1 MKYSRF
7 ILFFIILLIPLSYL
21 NAQTKLEG
29 KVLDDKAHPMARA
42 KVYLKKFP
50 NLYALTNQYGNFALE
65 VAINPQQFKLNE
77 IAVSK
82 RGFKMKGSAQMH
94 GRKLLLRLEKVTVGE
109 DNKTAQTTEPEPS
122 ILSLSNP
129 KQRTNLIIKKLKDG
143 KALNKLE
150 VMHLANLV
158 NKIDHLTNQIL
169 MDKENSRNTIDSLK
183 SEIAAL
189 KTSIADVDPNDHS
202 DSLKQ
207 VIQNFEQNLQNK
219 DALIAYRIQK
229 KEQEEK
235 SKLELA
241 ESKRARDRWQII
253 GLIALVMVLMV
264 VAAIFYIR
272 SRGRKA
278 LQQTLDEV
286 KESKEQ
292 LAQRKEQIRQK
303 NEEMAK
309 IQTSKEILTTTI
321 AHDLRNPLNVIMG
334 YSNEETAHCPQEKL
348 NSRLAEINLASRRIE
363 SYIDDI
369 VAIQKYAYS
378 GLKVEMESNSLY
390 EVAELSVAHMRPF
403 IEQKSLQIH
412 NHFPETLYTLFN
424 FKFIERV
431 FINLLNNAIKF
442 TPTGGSITFT
452 AEERGQVVHVSFSD
466 TGEGI
471 SKDQFK
477 KIFEPLINEDA
488 KEIASETSS
497 SLGLVFC
504 KIALEAH
511 GSKIGVE
518 SALGKG
524 TTFTFDLEYT
534 HRKPAQSYLPKK
546 ITTSSTL
553 TESKV
558 NGETP
563 IAAQNGKIE
572 LSEED
577 KTVLRPFVKE
587 MTHYELYEVSD
598 LEEVLAK
605 LNTQENVNLAKWKKA
620 IQTAIDNYNELEYKE
635 LVQSIN

>member
-1 MKYSRF
+1 MKYPLP
-7 ILFFIILLIPLSYL
+7 ILFLVIFFAFIGHT

-29 KVLDDKAHPMARA
+29 KVLDNKAHPLARA

-50 NLYALTNQYGNFALE
+50 NLYALTNQYGNFTLD
-65 VAINPQQFKLNE
+65 VAIDPQQFNLND
-77 IAVSK
+77 IVASK
-82 RGFKMKGSAQMH
+82 RGFEMKGAAQMR
-94 GRKLLLRLEKVTVGE
+94 GRKLFVKLQPVSNSNVKAPEQSE
-109 DNKTAQTTEPEPS
+109 AAIEPS
-122 ILSLSNP
+122 ILSISNP
-129 KQRTNLIIKKLKDG
+129 KQRTNHIINKLKDG

-169 MDKENSRNTIDSLK
+169 MDKESSTQTIDSLK
-183 SEIAAL
+183 SEISAL
-189 KTSIADVDPNDHS
+189 KTSIAGVNPDDHN

-207 VIQNFEQNLQNK
+207 VIQNFEQNLKNK
-219 DALIAYRIQK
+219 DALIEYRIEKKQK
-229 KEQEEK
+229 EEER
-235 SKLELA
+235 KLELA
-241 ESKRARDRWQII
+241 ESKRERDRWQII
-253 GLIALVMVLMV
+253 GLIALVMVMMV
-264 VAAIFYIR
+264 LAGIFYVR
-272 SRGRKA
+272 SRGRKT
-278 LQQTLDEV
+278 LQKTLNQVE
-286 KESKEQ
+286 ESRTQ
-292 LAQRKEQIRQK
+292 LAKGKEQIKQK

-334 YSNEETAHCPQEKL
+334 YSGEETAHCPQETL

-390 EVAELSVAHMRPF
+390 EVAELAVAHMRPF
-403 IEQKSLQIH
+403 IQQKSLKIQ
-412 NHFPETLYTLFN
+412 NNFPETLYTLFN

-442 TPTGGSITFT
+442 TPTGGSIIFS
-452 AEERGQVVHVSFSD
+452 AEERGQVVHVSFAD

-471 SKDQFK
+471 SKEKFK
-477 KIFEPLINEDA
+477 QLFEPLIKEDA
-488 KEIASETSS
+488 KEFASETSS

-511 GSKIGVE
+511 GSKIGVASE
-518 SALGKG
+518 IGQG
-524 TTFTFDLEYT
+524 TTFSFDLEYT
-534 HRKPAQSYLPKK
+534 HRKPAKSYLPKRTAASELIDSK
-546 ITTSSTL
+546 I
-553 TESKV
+553 
-558 NGETP
+558 NGELP
-563 IAAQNGKIE
+563 VAAQNGKIE

-598 LEEVLAK
+598 LEEVLAR
-605 LNTQENVNLAKWKKA
+605 LNTQENANLEKWKHA
-620 IQTAIDNYNELEYKE
+620 IQTAIDNYNELQYKE

>member
-1 MKYSRF
+1 MKYPLPIF
-7 ILFFIILLIPLSYL
+7 FLVILFASMSQVK
-21 NAQTKLEG
+21 AQTKLEG
-29 KVLDDKAHPMARA
+29 RVLDDQAHPLVRA
-42 KVYLKKFP
+42 KVYLKKYP
-50 NLYALTNQYGNFALE
+50 NLYTLTNQYGNFALD
-65 VAINPQQFKLNE
+65 VAINPQQFNLTD
-77 IAVSK
+77 IVASK
-82 RGFKMKGSAQMH
+82 RGFEMTGTAQMR
-94 GRKLLLRLEKVTVGE
+94 GRKLFVKLQKVKNSST
-109 DNKTAQTTEPEPS
+109 KTPVQADVTSEPS
-122 ILSLSNP
+122 ILSISNP
-129 KQRTNLIIKKLKDG
+129 KQRTNLIINKLKDG
-143 KALNKLE
+143 KPLNKLE

-158 NKIDHLTNQIL
+158 NKIDHLTNRIL
-169 MDKENSRNTIDSLK
+169 MDKESSSKTIDSLK
-183 SEIAAL
+183 SEIGAL
-189 KTSIADVDPNDHS
+189 KTSIAGVDPNNHS

-207 VIQNFEQNLQNK
+207 VIQNFEQNLKNK
-219 DALIAYRIQK
+219 DALIEYRLEKKQK
-229 KEQEEK
+229 EEER
-235 SKLELA
+235 KLELA
-241 ESKRARDRWQII
+241 ESKRERDRWQII
-253 GLIALVMVLMV
+253 GLIALVMVMMV
-264 VAAIFYIR
+264 LAAIFYVR
-272 SRGRKA
+272 SRGRKT
-278 LQQTLDEV
+278 LQKTLEEV
-286 KESKEQ
+286 KESRTQ
-292 LAQRKEQIRQK
+292 LAERKEQIKQK

-334 YSNEETAHCPQEKL
+334 YSSEETAHCPQETL

-390 EVAELSVAHMRPF
+390 EVAELAVAHMRPF
-403 IEQKSLQIH
+403 IQQKSLQIQ
-412 NHFPETLYTLFN
+412 NNFPETLYTLFN

-442 TPTGGSITFT
+442 TPTGGRITFT
-452 AEERGQVVHVSFSD
+452 AEERGQVVHVSFAD

-471 SKDQFK
+471 SKEKFK
-477 KIFEPLINEDA
+477 QLFEPLIEDDA
-488 KEIASETSS
+488 KHFASETSS

-518 SALGKG
+518 SELGKG

-534 HRKPAQSYLPKK
+534 HRKPVKSYLPKK
-546 ITTSSTL
+546 IATSEL
-553 TESKV
+553 TNSKV

-598 LEEVLAK
+598 LEEVLAR
-605 LNTQENVNLAKWKKA
+605 LNTHENANLIKWKQA
-620 IQTAIDNYNELEYKE
+620 IQTAIDNYNELQYKE
-635 LVQSIN
+635 LVKSIN